1 MPHSWGA
8 KLQRPMQVSLQA
20 EVRGARGGPPNLCN
34 QLRPL
39 PPGVRPAAARHE
51 LDRAGA
57 GQDEQDH
64 HPEKHQGR
72 EGQGGAG
79 QASQGQTGNR
89 EEAGV
94 PCAAT

>member
-20 EVRGARGGPPNLCN
+20 EVWGSRGGPPHLCN

-64 HPEKHQGR
+64 HPEKHQGG
-72 EGQGGAG
+72 EGQGQQVAG
-79 QASQGQTGNR
+79 GHQRRDRAS
-89 EEAGV
+89 V
-94 PCAAT
+94 LC